1 MAQGKSETD
10 DLVVCHLDEGSDTL
24 IMTCHTHVCTFCCVV
39 LYVISKDCQKATFS
53 EGPLTVKQLHH

>member
-24 IMTCHTHVCTFCCVV
+24 IMTCHTHVHSVV
-39 LYVISKDCQKATFS
+39 WFYMLYYLRIVR
-53 EGPLTVKQLHH
+53 KQLFPKGL

>member
-24 IMTCHTHVCTFCCVV
+24 IMTCHTHVHSVV
-39 LYVISKDCQKATFS
+39 WFYMLYLRIVFFRRAFDCQAAPS
-53 EGPLTVKQLHH
+53 LRL

>member
-24 IMTCHTHVCTFCCVV
+24 IMTCHTHVHSVV
-39 LYVISKDCQKATFS
+39 WFYVISKDCQKATFS